1 MNLRK
6 YLKVYKKFLHTSLAS
21 ELEYKTNILVDLIT
35 AILSLV
41 GSIFLLSIFFQN
53 NGYIGGWKFEQA
65 LIIQA
70 IYTILNGITN
80 TWFNP
85 NLTEI
90 VKHIREGTLDFVLLK
105 PIDSQFFISL
115 KKINPSGFLEI
126 MLGFFLLLYCIR
138 INQINLNLSF
148 LTLSLIILVDLITAI
163 LSLVGSIFLL
173 SIFFQNNG
181 YIGGWKFEQALIIQA
196 IYTILNGITNTWFNP
211 NLTEIVK
218 HIREGTLDFVLLKPI
233 DSQFF
238 ISLKKINPSGFL
250 EIMLGFFL
258 LLFCIR
264 INQINLNL
272 SFLTLSLITISCSI
286 CILYSLWF
294 FISTTTIW
302 FVKTWNAIEVLRS
315 FLYIG
320 RFPLNSF
327 SFSLRIFFSVFI
339 PIAFITTIPSEVFL
353 GLSELWKILLEVIVA
368 TVFLITSRKFWLY
381 ALKFYSSASS

>member
-1 MNLRK
+1 MNPKK
-6 YLKVYKKFLHTSLAS
+6 YLKVYKKFLHTSFAS
-21 ELEYKTNILVDLIT
+21 ELEYKTNILIDLIT
-35 AILSLV
+35 AILSLI

-53 NGYIGGWKFEQA
+53 NSSIGDWEFEEA
-65 LIIQA
+65 LIIQG

-85 NLTEI
+85 NLSEI

-126 MLGFFLLLYCIR
+126 MLGICLLLFCIKF
-138 INQINLNLSF
+138 NQINLNLSF
-148 LTLSLIILVDLITAI
+148 L
-163 LSLVGSIFLL
+163 
-173 SIFFQNNG
+173 
-181 YIGGWKFEQALIIQA
+181 
-196 IYTILNGITNTWFNP
+196 
-211 NLTEIVK
+211 
-218 HIREGTLDFVLLKPI
+218 
-233 DSQFF
+233 
-238 ISLKKINPSGFL
+238 
-250 EIMLGFFL
+250 
-258 LLFCIR
+258 C
-264 INQINLNL
+264 
-272 SFLTLSLITISCSI
+272 LSLITMTCSI

-302 FVKTWNAIEVLRS
+302 FVKTWNATEVLRS

-353 GLSELWKILLEVIVA
+353 GLSQFWKILLEVIVA
-368 TVFLITSRKFWLY
+368 TVFLITSRKFWLF

>member
-1 MNLRK
+1 MKKRK
-6 YLKVYKKFLHTSLAS
+6 YLKVYRNFLHTSLAS
-21 ELEYKTNILVDLIT
+21 ELEYKTNILIDLIT
-35 AILSLV
+35 AILSLI

-53 NGYIGGWKFEQA
+53 NGSIGGWEFEQA
-65 LIIQA
+65 LIIQG
-70 IYTILNGITN
+70 IYTILNGISN

-115 KKINPSGFLEI
+115 KKITPSGFLEI
-126 MLGFFLLLYCIR
+126 MLGFFLLFYCIKV
-138 INQINLNLSF
+138 NQINLNLSF
-148 LTLSLIILVDLITAI
+148 LILC
-163 LSLVGSIFLL
+163 F
-173 SIFFQNNG
+173 
-181 YIGGWKFEQALIIQA
+181 
-196 IYTILNGITNTWFNP
+196 
-211 NLTEIVK
+211 
-218 HIREGTLDFVLLKPI
+218 
-233 DSQFF
+233 
-238 ISLKKINPSGFL
+238 
-250 EIMLGFFL
+250 
-258 LLFCIR
+258 
-264 INQINLNL
+264 
-272 SFLTLSLITISCSI
+272 ITIICSI

-353 GLSELWKILLEVIVA
+353 GLSQSWKILLEVFVA
-368 TVFLITSRKFWLY
+368 IVFLFTSRKFWLF

>member
-1 MNLRK
+1 MKLRK
-6 YLKVYKKFLHTSLAS
+6 YFNVYTKFLHTSLAS
-21 ELEYKTNILVDLIT
+21 ELEYKTNILIDLIT

-53 NGYIGGWKFEQA
+53 NSSIGGWKFEQA
-65 LIIQA
+65 LIIQG

-115 KKINPSGFLEI
+115 KKITPSGFLEI
-126 MLGFFLLLYCIR
+126 TLGICLLLYCIK
-138 INQINLNLSF
+138 INQIN
-148 LTLSLIILVDLITAI
+148 
-163 LSLVGSIFLL
+163 
-173 SIFFQNNG
+173 
-181 YIGGWKFEQALIIQA
+181 
-196 IYTILNGITNTWFNP
+196 
-211 NLTEIVK
+211 
-218 HIREGTLDFVLLKPI
+218 
-233 DSQFF
+233 
-238 ISLKKINPSGFL
+238 INF
-250 EIMLGFFL
+250 
-258 LLFCIR
+258 
-264 INQINLNL
+264 
-272 SFLTLSLITISCSI
+272 SFLTLSLITIICSI

-302 FVKTWNAIEVLRS
+302 FVKTWNATEVLRS

-353 GLSELWKILLEVIVA
+353 GLSQFWKILLEV
-368 TVFLITSRKFWLY
+368 TVTIIFIFSSRKFWLY

>member
-21 ELEYKTNILVDLIT
+21 ELEYKPNILIDLIT
-35 AILSLV
+35 GILSLI

-53 NGYIGGWKFEQA
+53 NANIGGWEFEEA
-65 LIIQA
+65 LIIQS

-126 MLGFFLLLYCIR
+126 MLGFFLL
-138 INQINLNLSF
+138 F
-148 LTLSLIILVDLITAI
+148 
-163 LSLVGSIFLL
+163 
-173 SIFFQNNG
+173 
-181 YIGGWKFEQALIIQA
+181 
-196 IYTILNGITNTWFNP
+196 
-211 NLTEIVK
+211 
-218 HIREGTLDFVLLKPI
+218 
-233 DSQFF
+233 
-238 ISLKKINPSGFL
+238 
-250 EIMLGFFL
+250 
-258 LLFCIR
+258 FCIR

-320 RFPLNSF
+320 RFHFNSF
-327 SFSLRIFFSVFI
+327 SFSLRIFFSIFI
-339 PIAFITTIPSEVFL
+339 PFAFITTIPSEVFL
-353 GLSELWKILLEVIVA
+353 GLSVFWKILLEIFVA
-368 TVFLITSRKFWLY
+368 TIFLINSRKFWLF

>member
-1 MNLRK
+1 MTLRK
-6 YLKVYKKFLHTSLAS
+6 YFKVYSKFLHTSLAS
-21 ELEYKTNILVDLIT
+21 ELEYKTNILIDLIT
-35 AILSLV
+35 AILSLI

-53 NGYIGGWKFEQA
+53 AGSIGGWDFEQA
-65 LIIQA
+65 LIIQG

-126 MLGFFLLLYCIR
+126 MVGFFLL
-138 INQINLNLSF
+138 F
-148 LTLSLIILVDLITAI
+148 
-163 LSLVGSIFLL
+163 
-173 SIFFQNNG
+173 
-181 YIGGWKFEQALIIQA
+181 
-196 IYTILNGITNTWFNP
+196 
-211 NLTEIVK
+211 
-218 HIREGTLDFVLLKPI
+218 
-233 DSQFF
+233 
-238 ISLKKINPSGFL
+238 
-250 EIMLGFFL
+250 
-258 LLFCIR
+258 FCIR
-264 INQINLNL
+264 INQINLSL
-272 SFLTLSLITISCSI
+272 SFLSLSLITINCSI

-327 SFSLRIFFSVFI
+327 SFSLRVFFSIFI

-353 GLSELWKILLEVIVA
+353 GLSQLWKILLEVIVA
-368 TVFLITSRKFWLY
+368 SVFLITSRKFWLF

>member
-1 MNLRK
+1 MTLRK
-6 YLKVYKKFLHTSLAS
+6 YFKVYTKFLHTSLAS
-21 ELEYKTNILVDLIT
+21 ELEYKTNILIDLIT
-35 AILSLV
+35 AILSLI

-53 NGYIGGWKFEQA
+53 SGSIGGWDFEQA
-65 LIIQA
+65 LIIQG

-115 KKINPSGFLEI
+115 KKIAPSGFLEI
-126 MLGFFLLLYCIR
+126 ILGFCLLLYCIK
-138 INQINLNLSF
+138 INQIKLNLSF
-148 LTLSLIILVDLITAI
+148 LTLC
-163 LSLVGSIFLL
+163 F
-173 SIFFQNNG
+173 
-181 YIGGWKFEQALIIQA
+181 
-196 IYTILNGITNTWFNP
+196 
-211 NLTEIVK
+211 
-218 HIREGTLDFVLLKPI
+218 
-233 DSQFF
+233 
-238 ISLKKINPSGFL
+238 
-250 EIMLGFFL
+250 
-258 LLFCIR
+258 
-264 INQINLNL
+264 
-272 SFLTLSLITISCSI
+272 ITIVCSI

-302 FVKTWNAIEVLRS
+302 FVKTWNATEVLRS

-353 GLSELWKILLEVIVA
+353 GLSQLWKILLEFFVA
-368 TVFLITSRKFWLY
+368 IVFLFTSRKFWVF

>member
-1 MNLRK
+1 MKLRK
-6 YLKVYKKFLHTSLAS
+6 YLKVYSEFLHTSFAS
-21 ELEYKTNILVDLIT
+21 ELEYKTNILIDLIT
-35 AILSLV
+35 AIFSLV

-53 NGYIGGWKFEQA
+53 NVSVGGWEFKQA
-65 LIIQA
+65 LIIQG

-115 KKINPSGFLEI
+115 KKIAPSGFLEI
-126 MLGFFLLLYCIR
+126 ILGFFLLLYCVR
-138 INQINLNLSF
+138 INQINLNLNF
-148 LTLSLIILVDLITAI
+148 IIL
-163 LSLVGSIFLL
+163 
-173 SIFFQNNG
+173 
-181 YIGGWKFEQALIIQA
+181 
-196 IYTILNGITNTWFNP
+196 
-211 NLTEIVK
+211 
-218 HIREGTLDFVLLKPI
+218 
-233 DSQFF
+233 
-238 ISLKKINPSGFL
+238 
-250 EIMLGFFL
+250 IM
-258 LLFCIR
+258 
-264 INQINLNL
+264 
-272 SFLTLSLITISCSI
+272 ITIICSI

-302 FVKTWNAIEVLRS
+302 FVKTWNATEVLRS

-353 GLSELWKILLEVIVA
+353 GNSELWKIILEVVVA
-368 TVFLITSRKFWLY
+368 TIFLFTSRRFWLF
-381 ALKFYSSASS
+381 ALKFYTSASS

>member
-1 MNLRK
+1 MNPKK
-6 YLKVYKKFLHTSLAS
+6 YFKVYKNFLFTSLAS
-21 ELEYKTNILVDLIT
+21 EFEYKTNILIDLIT
-35 AILSLV
+35 AILSLI

-53 NGYIGGWKFEQA
+53 KGSIGGWEFEEA
-65 LIIQA
+65 LIIQG

-80 TWFNP
+80 TLFNP

-126 MLGFFLLLYCIR
+126 ILGFC
-138 INQINLNLSF
+138 
-148 LTLSLIILVDLITAI
+148 
-163 LSLVGSIFLL
+163 
-173 SIFFQNNG
+173 
-181 YIGGWKFEQALIIQA
+181 
-196 IYTILNGITNTWFNP
+196 
-211 NLTEIVK
+211 
-218 HIREGTLDFVLLKPI
+218 
-233 DSQFF
+233 
-238 ISLKKINPSGFL
+238 
-250 EIMLGFFL
+250 L

-264 INQINLNL
+264 LNQINLNF
-272 SFLTLSLITISCSI
+272 SFLTLSLITLICSI

-302 FVKTWNAIEVLRS
+302 FVKTWNATEVLRS

-327 SFSLRIFFSVFI
+327 SFPLRIFFSIFI

-353 GLSELWKILLEVIVA
+353 GLSQLWKILLEVIVA
-368 TVFLITSRKFWLY
+368 SVFLITSRKFWLF

>member
-6 YLKVYKKFLHTSLAS
+6 YFKVYTKFFHTSIAS
-21 ELEYKTNILVDLIT
+21 EFEYKTNILIDLIT
-35 AILSLV
+35 AIFSLL

-53 NGYIGGWKFEQA
+53 GAIVGGWNFEQS
-65 LIIQA
+65 LIIQG

-80 TWFNP
+80 TWFSP

-115 KKINPSGFLEI
+115 KKVNPSGFLEI
-126 MLGFFLLLYCIR
+126 MLGFCLLLFCIK
-138 INQINLNLSF
+138 INQINLNL
-148 LTLSLIILVDLITAI
+148 
-163 LSLVGSIFLL
+163 
-173 SIFFQNNG
+173 
-181 YIGGWKFEQALIIQA
+181 
-196 IYTILNGITNTWFNP
+196 
-211 NLTEIVK
+211 
-218 HIREGTLDFVLLKPI
+218 
-233 DSQFF
+233 
-238 ISLKKINPSGFL
+238 
-250 EIMLGFFL
+250 FFL
-258 LLFCIR
+258 I
-264 INQINLNL
+264 
-272 SFLTLSLITISCSI
+272 LSLITIICSI

-302 FVKTWNAIEVLRS
+302 FVKTWNATEVLRS

-353 GLSELWKILLEVIVA
+353 GISQSWKILLELVVTA
-368 TVFLITSRKFWLY
+368 VFLISSRKFWLF